1 MLTVCKA
8 ICRHSGRKEDEL
20 KDENLRGDK
29 KYAGIAWIQAPKM
42 MKAIRIA

>member
-8 ICRHSGRKEDEL
+8 ICRHSGRKKDEL
-20 KDENLRGDK
+20 KDENLKGDK
-29 KYAGIAWIQAPKM
+29 KYAWIAWIQAPKM